1 MLDNLPFIQK
11 ITLTMD
17 FFKNII
23 IENIEKTKTKTKETI
38 MQKLETNNVYEK
50 CFKIINI

>member
-17 FFKNII
+17 FFKNIMAFR
-23 IENIEKTKTKTKETI
+23 ECPRRTHDSLKVLRNRNEP
-38 MQKLETNNVYEK
+38 
-50 CFKIINI
+50 